1 MVRRIFWMAVGAGA
15 TVWAMNK
22 ANEAVHRLT
31 PDSLSGTAARGALH
45 LGDLAKQFAQDV
57 RTGMTEREEQLRED
71 LGLDGT
77 AVVEPSRRRPV
88 ARPPPCLRPAVPA
101 PRPRTVRV
109 PPPKPSRERPGARFR
124 RGAVRTGRTTNG
136 VGRDPPPLA
145 ALLRGARPHRRSV
158 GVPGRRRPHPAAGQR
173 RHGAV
178 QAVLPG
184 RGQAAVLARH
194 QRPEVRADPGHRGGR
209 EDHPARLLL
218 PDVRQLLLRR
228 LLQGRSHQVRLGA
241 AHQFRRGRWLR
252 PGEGEALDHRLQG
265 RRRGRADLA

>member
-45 LGDLAKQFAQDV
+45 LGDAAKRFAQDV
-57 RTGMTEREEQLRED
+57 KAGMAEREEQLRED

-77 AVVEPSRRRPV
+77 AVVEPAAAGPPGFPGSAPGCPPRASPSTELSRRRPA

-101 PRPRTVRV
+101 P
-109 PPPKPSRERPGARFR
+109 PPKPSKRRPAARCR
-124 RGAVRTGRTTNG
+124 SRAVPRTGRTTNG

-173 RHGAV
+173 RHGAL

-194 QRPEVRADPGHRGGR
+194 QRPEVRAHPGHRGGR

-218 PDVRQLLLRR
+218 PDVRQLLLR
-228 LLQGRSHQVRLGA
+228 
-241 AHQFRRGRWLR
+241 
-252 PGEGEALDHRLQG
+252 
-265 RRRGRADLA
+265 